1 MVFREVETKALIVAL
16 LDILEA
22 MVDLLSFLNQLGDE
36 TLEVLITNLLSE
48 STPQYA
54 DLFLT
59 QG

>member
-1 MVFREVETKALIVAL
+1 MEAKTLIVAL

-36 TLEVLITNLLSE
+36 TLEVLITNLFSK

-54 DLFLT
+54 DLFLS